1 MKETRNYQTKTFT
14 LLIVHENHSQITII
28 TVNINH
34 LSGITTAEDLQI
46 EEIHKISHKIDIVDQ
61 TVKTTKIEITIK
73 HQTQTE
79 VTFQIVIDF
88 ILFKFSN

>member
-1 MKETRNYQTKTFT
+1 MKETRIYQTKTFT

-34 LSGITTAEDLQI
+34 LSGITTAEDLQM
-46 EEIHKISHKIDIVDQ
+46 EEIHKIDIVDQ